1 MILKKKN
8 EYFDYKIKKMNQ
20 LIWHKKALFL
30 QLFLNL
36 AMFTMAIGQVRVH
49 EFNPLPKQWD
59 EAIPLGNGMLGA
71 LVWEKNEVLRFAIDR
86 ADLWDSRP
94 MKGLHRDEFS
104 YQWIVNQRLKN
115 DYKPVQEYFDHPYDR
130 EPAPTKIPGA
140 ALEFKFTKALEFAD
154 AQLNL
159 NEAVSNIIW
168 KNGTHLQ
175 TFVHAEKPIGW
186 FRFENLS
193 TDFDIELIPPA
204 YQSAVKNS
212 GDPVGGDD
220 LGRLGYEQGKV
231 TREKNTIIYQQKGWG
246 DFTYEVVVSWK
257 RIDSKTIEGV
267 WTIRSYPDNFKS
279 NLDQNSLQT
288 ILKSG
293 FESNKKSHKAWWT
306 HFWAKSSLK
315 VPDPVLQHQW
325 EMEQYKFGSTARENT
340 PPISL
345 QAIWSA
351 DNGRIPPWK
360 GDFHHDLN
368 TQLSYWPS
376 YSANHLKEALGYL
389 NHFESNKNNYKR
401 YTKQFFGKD
410 GIAVPGVT
418 TLDGTEMG
426 GWIQYSLSPTV
437 SAWISQHYY
446 LQWRYSMDKEFLKEK
461 AYPWIKSTAQF
472 LEQISVIDPQTG
484 KRKLVISSS
493 PEINDND
500 ISAWFTKT
508 TNYDL
513 SLMQFNFK
521 VAAELANELNL
532 QEEARHWQEI
542 LNQLPELALSERKEL
557 LVTPEYPYS
566 SSHRHFSH
574 MMAIHPLGLIKWED
588 SETSQ
593 EIIRSS
599 IKLLDNIGPS
609 GWTGYSYSWL
619 GNLKARAKDGE
630 GAAKALSIFST
641 AFCSSNS
648 FHVNG
653 DQTKSGY
660 SSMQYRPFTLEGN
673 FAFASGLQ
681 EMLIQSHAGFLE
693 IFPAIP
699 AHWENVSFQTM
710 RAEGAF
716 LVSAEKENG
725 KLKSLKIRSEKGGIL
740 KVKSNWGKFDY
751 NNSSKLK
758 LRDVDNGFIE
768 IEFKPNSEMEFW
780 AI

>member
-1 MILKKKN
+1 MIW
-8 EYFDYKIKKMNQ
+8 KINQ
-20 LIWHKKALFL
+20 LKGIFFILFISQGL
-30 QLFLNL
+30 SLTSL
-36 AMFTMAIGQVRVH
+36 GQSRVH
-49 EFNPLPKQWD
+49 EFKPLPKQWD
-59 EAIPLGNGMLGA
+59 EAMPLGNGMLGA
-71 LVWEKNEVLRFAIDR
+71 LVWEKDQVLRFALDR

-104 YQWIVNQRLKN
+104 YQWIVQQRLN
-115 DYKPVQEYFDHPYDR
+115 NNYKPVQEYFDHPYDR

-140 ALEFKFTKALEFAD
+140 GLEFKFTKGLELAD
-154 AQLNL
+154 SKLNL
-159 NEAVSNIIW
+159 DEAISEISW
-168 KNGTHLQ
+168 KNGTRLR

-186 FRFENLS
+186 FKFENL
-193 TDFDIELIPPA
+193 TGDFEVELIPPA
-204 YQSAVKNS
+204 YQSAVKIS

-220 LGRLGYEQGKV
+220 LGRLGYEQGSV
-231 TREKNTIIYQQKGWG
+231 TKENNTIIYQQKGWG
-246 DFTYEVVVSWK
+246 NFSYEVIVSWK
-257 RIDSKTIEGV
+257 KVDAKTIEGI
-267 WTIRSYPDNFKS
+267 WTIRSNPDNFNS
-279 NLDQNSLQT
+279 NLNQKMLQEM
-288 ILKSG
+288 LNLG
-293 FESNKKSHKAWWT
+293 FDYNKKSHLAWWSQ
-306 HFWAKSSLK
+306 FWAKSNLQ
-315 VPDPVLQHQW
+315 VPDPTLQHQW

-345 QAIWSA
+345 QAVWSA

-376 YSANHLKEALGYL
+376 YSANHLNEAMGYL
-389 NHFESNKNNYKR
+389 NHFEFNKENYKR
-401 YTKQFFGKD
+401 YTKQFFGKE

-446 LQWRYSMDKEFLKEK
+446 LQWRYSMDKEFLKTK

-472 LEQISVIDPQTG
+472 LEQISVLDAKTG
-484 KRKLVISSS
+484 KRKLIISSS

-500 ISAWFTKT
+500 SSAWFTKT

-521 VAAELANELNL
+521 IAAELAIELNL
-532 QEEARHWQEI
+532 KDEAKHWKEI
-542 LNQLPELALSERKEL
+542 YAQLPELAISKNKEL
-557 LVTPEYPYS
+557 MVTPDYPYS
-566 SSHRHFSH
+566 FSHRHFSH
-574 MMAIHPLGLIKWED
+574 MMSIHPLGLVKWED
-588 SETSQ
+588 SDESKD
-593 EIIRSS
+593 IIRSS
-599 IKLLDNIGPS
+599 IKLLDSIGPK
-609 GWTGYSYSWL
+609 GWVGYSYSWL

-630 GAAKALSIFST
+630 GAAKALTIFAK

-653 DQTKSGY
+653 DQTKSGF
-660 SSMQYRPFTLEGN
+660 SDAHYRPFTLEGN

-699 AHWENVSFQTM
+699 TNWENVSFQTL

-716 LVSAEKENG
+716 LVSAKKENG
-725 KLKSLKIRSEKGGIL
+725 KLKSLKIESEKGGIL
-740 KVKSNWGKFDY
+740 KVKYPYGKY
-751 NNSSKLK
+751 EHKK
-758 LRDVDNGFIE
+758 MGKVKVRDLDNGFIE
-768 IEFKPNSEMEFW
+768 IEFSPDSTIELWE
-780 AI
+780 I

>member
-1 MILKKKN
+1 MNPKINPTRIL
-8 EYFDYKIKKMNQ
+8 III
-20 LIWHKKALFL
+20 LVLCLFQFGSL
-30 QLFLNL
+30 SAQPRLH
-36 AMFTMAIGQVRVH
+36 Q
-49 EFNPLPKQWD
+49 FNPLPKQWD
-59 EAIPLGNGMLGA
+59 EAMPLGNGMIGS
-71 LVWEKNEVLRFAIDR
+71 LVWEKNKIVRFALDR

-94 MKGLHRDEFS
+94 MKGLHRKEFS
-104 YQWIVNQRLKN
+104 YQWIVEQRLN
-115 DYKPVQEYFDHPYDR
+115 NNYKPVQEYFDHPYDR

-140 ALEFKFTKALEFAD
+140 ALEFKFTKDLILAD
-154 AQLNL
+154 AKLNL
-159 NEAVSNIIW
+159 DKATSEIRW
-168 KNGTHLQ
+168 KNGTRLSS
-175 TFVHAEKPIGW
+175 FVHAVNPVGW
-186 FRFENLS
+186 FKFENLP
-193 TDFDIELIPPA
+193 DNFDIELIPPS
-204 YQSAVKNS
+204 YQAAVKIS

-220 LGRLGYEQGKV
+220 LGRLGYEQGTVSK
-231 TREKNTIIYQQKGWG
+231 KNNSITYHQKGWG
-246 DFTYEVVVSWK
+246 DFSYEVIVTWK
-257 RIDSKTIEGV
+257 KVNANTVEGI
-267 WTIRSYPDNFKS
+267 WTIRSNPDAFKS
-279 NLDQNSLQT
+279 NLDLKALQLMLNAGFDQNR
-288 ILKSG
+288 
-293 FESNKKSHKAWWT
+293 KSHLEWWSQ
-306 HFWAKSSLK
+306 FWAKSDLK
-315 VPDPVLQHQW
+315 VPDQTLQHQW
-325 EMEQYKFGSTARENT
+325 EMEQYKFGSTARQNA

-376 YSANHLKEALGYL
+376 YSGNHLNEAMAYL
-389 NHFESNKNNYKR
+389 DHFETNKENYKR
-401 YTKQFFGKD
+401 YTKQFFGKE

-446 LQWRYSMDKEFLKEK
+446 LQWRYSMDRAFLKNK

-472 LEQISVIDPQTG
+472 LEQISVLDTETG

-521 VAAELANELNL
+521 TAAELAQELNL
-532 QEEARHWQEI
+532 TEEASHWKKIYE
-542 LNQLPELALSERKEL
+542 QLPDLAISKNKEL
-557 LVTPEYPYS
+557 MVAPDYPYVV
-566 SSHRHFSH
+566 SHRHFSNT
-574 MMAIHPLGLIKWED
+574 MAIHPLGLIKWED
-588 SETSQ
+588 SEESKN
-593 EIIRSS
+593 IIRSS
-599 IKLLDNIGPS
+599 IKLLDTVGPKM
-609 GWTGYSYSWL
+609 WCGYSYAWL

-641 AFCSSNS
+641 AFCSTNS
-648 FHVNG
+648 FHLNG

-660 SSMQYRPFTLEGN
+660 SDFVYRPFTLEGN
-673 FAFASGLQ
+673 FAFAAGLQ

-699 AHWENVSFQTM
+699 GNWSNVSFRTL

-716 LVSAEKENG
+716 LVSAKKENG
-725 KLKSLKIRSEKGGIL
+725 KIESLNIHSEKGGRL
-740 KVKSNWGKFDY
+740 KVKSPFGKFEQKI
-751 NNSSKLK
+751 SGKVKISQSG
-758 LRDVDNGFIE
+758 NGFILLDFE
-768 IEFKPNSEMEFW
+768 PNSSIALT

>member
-1 MILKKKN
+1 MSTKNLLTRISILVP
-8 EYFDYKIKKMNQ
+8 IICL
-20 LIWHKKALFL
+20 LIPSFASAQTKT
-30 QLFLNL
+30 Q
-36 AMFTMAIGQVRVH
+36 Q
-49 EFNPLPKQWD
+49 FNPLPKQWD
-59 EAIPLGNGMLGA
+59 EAIPQGNGMLGT
-71 LVWEKNEVLRFAIDR
+71 LIWEKNDVLRFALDR

-104 YQWIVNQRLKN
+104 YQWVVNQRLKN
-115 DYKPVQEYFDHPYDR
+115 DYKPVQQYFDHPYDR

-140 ALEFKFTKALEFAD
+140 ALEFKFLKGLELAD
-154 AQLNL
+154 AHLNL
-159 NEAVSNIIW
+159 DEAISEISW
-168 KNGTHLQ
+168 KNGTRLSS
-175 TFVHAEKPIGW
+175 FVHAEKPLGW
-186 FRFENLS
+186 FKFENLS
-193 TDFDIELIPPA
+193 SDFDVELIPPT
-204 YQSAVKNS
+204 YQNAVKNS

-220 LGRLGYEQGKV
+220 LGRLGYEQGTLSKGN
-231 TREKNTIIYQQKGWG
+231 NTLIYKQKGWG
-246 DFTYEVVVSWK
+246 EFSYEVIVSWK
-257 RIDSKTIEGV
+257 KVDSKTIEGI
-267 WTIRSYPDNFKS
+267 WTIRSNPDAFNS
-279 NLDQNSLQT
+279 NLDQKSLDEM
-288 ILKSG
+288 LKSG
-293 FESNKKSHKAWWT
+293 FEQHKKRHLDWWSK
-306 HFWAKSSLK
+306 FWAKSNLQ
-315 VPDPVLQHQW
+315 VPDPILQHQW
-325 EMEQYKFGSTARENT
+325 EMEQYKFGSSARENT

-345 QAIWSA
+345 QAVWSA

-376 YSANHLKEALGYL
+376 YSANHLDEAMGYL
-389 NHFESNKNNYKR
+389 NHFETNKENYKR
-401 YTKQFFGKD
+401 YTKQFFGKE

-446 LQWRYSMDKEFLKEK
+446 LQWRYSMDKKFLKEK

-472 LEQISVIDPQTG
+472 LEQISVLDAETG

-508 TNYDL
+508 SNYDL
-513 SLMQFNFK
+513 SLMQYNFK

-532 QEEARHWQEI
+532 KEDAKHWQEMYA
-542 LNQLPELALSERKEL
+542 QLPELALSEKKEL
-557 LVTPEYPYS
+557 MVTPDFPYS

-574 MMAIHPLGLIKWED
+574 MMAIHPLGLVKWED
-588 SETSQ
+588 SETSK
-593 EIIRSS
+593 EIIQSS
-599 IKLLDNIGPS
+599 IKLLDNIGPK
-609 GWTGYSYSWL
+609 GWVGYSYSWL

-630 GAAKALSIFST
+630 GAAKALTIFAK

-660 SSMQYRPFTLEGN
+660 SDAHYRPFTLEGN

-681 EMLIQSHAGFLE
+681 EMLMQSHAGFLE

-699 AHWENVSFQTM
+699 ASWDNVSFQTL

-725 KLKSLKIRSEKGGIL
+725 KLKSLKIQSEKGGNLKIKANWGKYEYKNTSKL
-740 KVKSNWGKFDY
+740 KVKDLGDG
-751 NNSSKLK
+751 L
-758 LRDVDNGFIE
+758 IE
-768 IEFKPNSEMEFW
+768 IEFKENSAVEFW
-780 AI
+780 GV

>member
-1 MILKKKN
+1 MNVKSMPTRILILVL
-8 EYFDYKIKKMNQ
+8 FIFLIKSATASAQTKT
-20 LIWHKKALFL
+20 HP
-30 QLFLNL
+30 
-36 AMFTMAIGQVRVH
+36 
-49 EFNPLPKQWD
+49 FNPLPKQWD
-59 EAIPLGNGMLGA
+59 EAIPQGNGMLGT
-71 LVWEKNEVLRFAIDR
+71 LIWEKNNVLRFALDR

-104 YQWIVNQRLKN
+104 YQWIVQQRLN
-115 DYKPVQEYFDHPYDR
+115 NNYKPVQEYFDHPYDR

-140 ALEFKFTKALEFAD
+140 GLEFKFTKGLVLAD

-159 NEAVSNIIW
+159 DEAISEISW
-168 KNGTHLQ
+168 KNGTRLRS
-175 TFVHAEKPIGW
+175 FVHAEKPIGW
-186 FRFENLS
+186 FKFENLTS
-193 TDFDIELIPPA
+193 DFEVELIPPA
-204 YQSAVKNS
+204 YQNAVKIS

-220 LGRLGYEQGKV
+220 LGRLGYEQGTLTKGN
-231 TREKNTIIYQQKGWG
+231 NTIIYKQKGWG
-246 DFTYEVVVSWK
+246 DFSYEVIVSWK
-257 RIDSKTIEGV
+257 KVDAKTIEGI
-267 WTIRSYPDNFKS
+267 WTIRSNPDAFKS
-279 NLDQNSLQT
+279 NINQKSLEEM
-288 ILKSG
+288 LKSG
-293 FESNKKSHKAWWT
+293 FEQHKKSHSAWWSA
-306 HFWAKSSLK
+306 FWAKSNLQI
-315 VPDPVLQHQW
+315 PDPTLQHQW
-325 EMEQYKFGSTARENT
+325 EMEQYKFGSSARENT

-345 QAIWSA
+345 QAVWSA

-376 YSANHLKEALGYL
+376 YSANHLEEAMGYL
-389 NHFESNKNNYKR
+389 NHFESNKENYKR
-401 YTKQFFGKD
+401 YTKQFFGKE

-446 LQWRYSMDKEFLKEK
+446 LQWRYSMDKKFLKTK

-472 LEQISVIDPQTG
+472 LEQISVLDAETG
-484 KRKLVISSS
+484 KRKLIISSS

-500 ISAWFTKT
+500 SSAWFTKT

-521 VAAELANELNL
+521 IAAELANELNL
-532 QEEARHWQEI
+532 KDEAKHWKEI
-542 LNQLPELALSERKEL
+542 YAQLPELALSEKKEL
-557 LVTPEYPYS
+557 MVAPDYPYS

-574 MMAIHPLGLIKWED
+574 MMSIHPLGLVKWED
-588 SETSQ
+588 SDVSKD
-593 EIIRSS
+593 IIRAS
-599 IKLLDNIGPS
+599 IKLLDTTGPK
-609 GWTGYSYSWL
+609 GWVGYSYSWL
-619 GNLKARAKDGE
+619 ANLKARAKDGE
-630 GAAKALSIFST
+630 GAANALTIFAK

-660 SSMQYRPFTLEGN
+660 SDAHYRPFTLEGN

-699 AHWENVSFQTM
+699 TNWENVSFQTL

-716 LVSAEKENG
+716 LVSATKEKG
-725 KLKSLKIRSEKGGIL
+725 KLKSLKIESEKGGIL
-740 KVKSNWGKFDY
+740 KVKYPYGKYEYKKMGKVKVKDL
-751 NNSSKLK
+751 N
-758 LRDVDNGFIE
+758 NGFIE
-768 IEFKPNSEMEFW
+768 IEFNPNSTIELWE
-780 AI
+780 I

>member
-1 MILKKKN
+1 MIW
-8 EYFDYKIKKMNQ
+8 KINQ
-20 LIWHKKALFL
+20 LKGIFFILFISQGL
-30 QLFLNL
+30 SLTSL
-36 AMFTMAIGQVRVH
+36 GQSRVH
-49 EFNPLPKQWD
+49 EFKPLPKQWD
-59 EAIPLGNGMLGA
+59 EAMPLGNGMLGA
-71 LVWEKNEVLRFAIDR
+71 LVWEKDQVLRFALDR

-104 YQWIVNQRLKN
+104 YQWIVQQRLN
-115 DYKPVQEYFDHPYDR
+115 NNYKPVQEYFDHPYDR

-140 ALEFKFTKALEFAD
+140 GLEFKFTKGLELAD
-154 AQLNL
+154 SKLNL
-159 NEAVSNIIW
+159 DEAISEISW
-168 KNGTHLQ
+168 KNGTRLR

-186 FRFENLS
+186 FKFENL
-193 TDFDIELIPPA
+193 TGDFEVELIPPA
-204 YQSAVKNS
+204 YQSAVKIS

-220 LGRLGYEQGKV
+220 LGRLGYEQVSV
-231 TREKNTIIYQQKGWG
+231 TKENNTIIYQQKGWG
-246 DFTYEVVVSWK
+246 NFSYEVIVSWK
-257 RIDSKTIEGV
+257 KVDAKTIEGI
-267 WTIRSYPDNFKS
+267 WTIRSNPDNFNS
-279 NLDQNSLQT
+279 NLNQEMLQEM
-288 ILKSG
+288 LNLG
-293 FESNKKSHKAWWT
+293 FDYNKKSHLAWWSQ
-306 HFWAKSSLK
+306 FWAKSNLQ
-315 VPDPVLQHQW
+315 VPDPTLQHQW

-345 QAIWSA
+345 QAVWSA

-376 YSANHLKEALGYL
+376 YSANHLNEAMGYL
-389 NHFESNKNNYKR
+389 NHFEFNKENYKR
-401 YTKQFFGKD
+401 YTKQFFGKE

-446 LQWRYSMDKEFLKEK
+446 LQWRYSMDKEFLKTK

-472 LEQISVIDPQTG
+472 LEQISVLDAKTG
-484 KRKLVISSS
+484 KRKLIISSS

-500 ISAWFTKT
+500 SSAWFTKT

-521 VAAELANELNL
+521 IAAELAIELNL
-532 QEEARHWQEI
+532 KDEAKHWKEI
-542 LNQLPELALSERKEL
+542 YAQLPELAISKNKEL
-557 LVTPEYPYS
+557 MVTPDYPYS
-566 SSHRHFSH
+566 FSHRHFSH
-574 MMAIHPLGLIKWED
+574 MMSIHPLGLVKWED
-588 SETSQ
+588 SDESKD
-593 EIIRSS
+593 IIRSS
-599 IKLLDNIGPS
+599 IKLLDSIGPK
-609 GWTGYSYSWL
+609 GWVGYSYSWL

-630 GAAKALSIFST
+630 GAAKALTIFAK

-653 DQTKSGY
+653 DQTKSGF
-660 SSMQYRPFTLEGN
+660 SDAHYRPFTLEGN

-699 AHWENVSFQTM
+699 TNWENVSFQTL

-716 LVSAEKENG
+716 LVSAKKENG
-725 KLKSLKIRSEKGGIL
+725 KLKSLKIESEKGGIL
-740 KVKSNWGKFDY
+740 KVKYPYGKY
-751 NNSSKLK
+751 EHKK
-758 LRDVDNGFIE
+758 MGKVKVRDLDNGFIE
-768 IEFKPNSEMEFW
+768 IEFSPDSTIELWE
-780 AI
+780 I